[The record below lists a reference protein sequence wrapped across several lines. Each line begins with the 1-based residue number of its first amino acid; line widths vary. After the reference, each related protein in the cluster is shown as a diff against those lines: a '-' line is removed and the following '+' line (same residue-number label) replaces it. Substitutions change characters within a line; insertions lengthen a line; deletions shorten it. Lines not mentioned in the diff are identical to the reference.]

1 MFQVK
6 PRVTIKGI
14 RAEPGQVRIPPKTS
28 TPVEKKVPPSSEV
41 QEEKC
46 KRITVGGS
54 KQKV

>member
-28 TPVEKKVPPSSEV
+28 TLVEKKKVPPSVEV
-41 QEEKC
+41 QEDHCLEC
-46 KRITVGGS
+46 

>member
-1 MFQVK
+1 VK

-14 RAEPGQVRIPPKTS
+14 RAEPRQVRIPPKTS